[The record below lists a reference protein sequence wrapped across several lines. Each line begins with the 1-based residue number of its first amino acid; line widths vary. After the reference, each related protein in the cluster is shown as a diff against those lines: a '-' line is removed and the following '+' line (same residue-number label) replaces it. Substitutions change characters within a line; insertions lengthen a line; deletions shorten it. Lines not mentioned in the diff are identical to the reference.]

1 MARKHREQF
10 AYRRRKPTA
19 ISSLDSPPLPPHALV
34 SRRMELNIPIN
45 ACSGLNVSGV
55 VPMEIEPAIDHPNYS
70 TAEAFAR
77 SNAWPQGE
85 ADHGREKIMIAFIDY
100 LGVGAT

>member
-1 MARKHREQF
+1 MHMR
-10 AYRRRKPTA
+10 
-19 ISSLDSPPLPPHALV
+19 PLFIVHA
-34 SRRMELNIPIN
+34 
-45 ACSGLNVSGV
+45 GLNVSGV

-70 TAEAFAR
+70 TAEASAR

-85 ADHGREKIMIAFIDY
+85 ADHGREKIRIAFIDF